1 MKVEQ
6 HILDEIRDIAPT
18 LIKVGREN
26 PFRVPP
32 QYWSTLEQK
41 VLGDLPMDDI
51 PDQYFDGLAD
61 QVLAQANQ
69 PQKAKVIPFNYRA
82 LLSVASI
89 MLIGVLAYM
98 TWSIDETNMDSMA
111 STETAAEEFD
121 FLLDNEQLQL
131 TDVLDLLDDEVFED
145 LEIGDTDEIEIDF
158 LDDDLHDYTEEELED
173 LL

>member
-1 MKVEQ
+1 
-6 HILDEIRDIAPT
+6 
-18 LIKVGREN
+18 
-26 PFRVPP
+26 
-32 QYWSTLEQK
+32 
-41 VLGDLPMDDI
+41 
-51 PDQYFDGLAD
+51 
-61 QVLAQANQ
+61 
-69 PQKAKVIPFNYRA
+69 
-82 LLSVASI
+82 